1 MGQQPQADW
10 TAYLA
15 IVMVSLTLCLAWLLT
30 GSIWLTAG
38 ITVLGLLSIAGELPH
53 LREIIAADP
62 WLDGTRRAAP
72 LIVLG
77 VLLLMIVI
85 NLVRS

>member
-1 MGQQPQADW
+1 MGRQPQADG

-15 IVMVSLTLCLAWLLT
+15 IVMASLTLCLAWLVT

-38 ITVLGLLSIAGELPH
+38 ITGLGLLFIAGELPH
-53 LREIIAADP
+53 LRQIIAADP
-62 WLDGTRRAAP
+62 WLEGTRRAAP

-85 NLVRS
+85 KLVRS